1 MRPPFISLFVQI
13 KQNREMQRMVLSL
26 MEARE
31 TEQRVSDAIAAALKV
46 EVEIIDSNLI
56 RVAGTGKVRAGVGN
70 RLLRGLV
77 NKHVLQTGKP
87 VFINEPGYHPICL
100 SCPLTGTCFYR
111 AYIVYPIRAQG
122 KVIGTISLVAFDDEQ
137 KQTLSANTDTLIDFV
152 GRMADLIA
160 GKVLERE
167 MVRERIVMASRL
179 EAVVDSVYEGVLAVD
194 ENGVITHFNLSAERM
209 FGVKK
214 EQVVG
219 KNLKEVFGENMLSEA
234 IREGKGFTAREYL
247 LNYRGKKLH
256 LWITAKPIMSEKGT
270 AGIVATFRDFREAQ
284 KLAYQIVTTQEMMDF
299 NDIIGISNAIQEV
312 KSKAAKIARSNS
324 TVLIVGESGTGKE
337 IFARAIH
344 TASGHGRKPFVP
356 INCGAIPEHLLE
368 SELFG
373 YEEGAFTG
381 AKRGGKPGKF
391 ELANGGTIFLDEIG
405 NMSLYLQAKLLRVL
419 QERQIER
426 VGGTQVIPVDIRVIA
441 ATNSDLQDM
450 VKRGLFREDLY
461 YRLSVIPLVIPPLR
475 ERPEDIPLLLDHF
488 TRRFAGL
495 MGKKID
501 GFSDEAMKICLEY
514 SWPGNIREL
523 INAVEYAIN
532 LEEGNLIMPESLPP
546 RLKEPRRERPVQLSA
561 HDIKPLEQLEKEAIS
576 RALELYGWTEEGKKQ
591 AARML
596 GISRATI
603 YRKISK
609 YGLIPGDEGIEK

>member
-1 MRPPFISLFVQI
+1 
-13 KQNREMQRMVLSL
+13 MVLRL
-26 MEARE
+26 MEAKE
-31 TEQRVSDAIAAALKV
+31 TEQRVSDAIAAALGV
-46 EVEIIDSNLI
+46 EVEIIDADLV

-111 AYIVYPIRAQG
+111 AYIVYPISAEN

-137 KQTLSANTDTLIDFV
+137 KRTLMERNKTLSDFV
-152 GRMADLIA
+152 GRMADLIV
-160 GKVLERE
+160 GKVVESK
-167 MVRERIVMASRL
+167 MIRERIVMANRL
-179 EAVVDSVYEGVLAVD
+179 EAAVDSVYEGVMAID
-194 ENGVITHFNLSAERM
+194 EVGVITHFNHSAERM
-209 FGVKK
+209 FSIKK
-214 EQVVG
+214 EQVIG
-219 KNLKEVFGENMLSEA
+219 KPLQDVLGDNMLLEA
-234 IREGKGFTAREYL
+234 LREGKGFKAREYL
-247 LNYRGKKLH
+247 TNFQGKRLH
-256 LWITAKPIMSEKGT
+256 FWTTAKPIKSEKNDT
-270 AGIVATFRDFREAQ
+270 AGIVATFKDFREAQ

-299 NDIIGISNAIQEV
+299 NDIIGVSKLIGEV
-312 KSKAAKIARSNS
+312 KAQAAKIARSNS

-344 TASGHGRKPFVP
+344 TASTHGHKPFVP

-381 AKRGGKPGKF
+381 ARRGGKPGKF

-426 VGGTQVIPVDIRVIA
+426 VGGTQVMPVDIRVIA

-450 VKRGLFREDLY
+450 VLRGRFREDLY
-461 YRLSVIPLVIPPLR
+461 YRLSVIPLVIPSLR
-475 ERPEDIPLLLDHF
+475 ERREDIPLLMGHYM
-488 TRRFAGL
+488 RRFGGL
-495 MGKKID
+495 LGKKIES
-501 GFSDEAMKICLEY
+501 FSEEAMKMCLEY
-514 SWPGNIREL
+514 KWPGNIREL

-532 LEEGNLIMPESLPP
+532 LEEGSTIMPGSLPP
-546 RLKEPRRERPVQLSA
+546 RIRNGKRERSMPVTA

-591 AARML
+591 AATML

-609 YGLIPGDEGIEK
+609 YDLAQDNSEE

>member
-1 MRPPFISLFVQI
+1 
-13 KQNREMQRMVLSL
+13 MVLSL
-26 MEARE
+26 MEAKE

-46 EVEIIDSNLI
+46 EVEIIDANLV

-111 AYIVYPIRAQG
+111 AYIVYPITAEE

-137 KQTLSANTDTLIDFV
+137 KRTLTENNETLLDFI

-160 GKVLERE
+160 GKVLERG
-167 MVRERIVMASRL
+167 MVREKIVIANRL
-179 EAVVDSVYEGVLAVD
+179 EAVVDSVYEGVIAMD
-194 ENGVITHFNLSAERM
+194 EQGMITNFNLSAERM
-209 FGVKK
+209 FGIKR

-219 KNLKEVFGENMLSEA
+219 KTAREVFGDSMFMETLKD
-234 IREGKGFTAREYL
+234 GKGFKAREYL
-247 LNYRGKKLH
+247 LNFQGRKLH
-256 LWITAKPIMSEKGT
+256 FWTTAKPIKPEKKGP
-270 AGIVATFRDFREAQ
+270 AGMVATFRDFREAQ

-299 NDIIGISNAIQEV
+299 NDIIGESKAIREV
-312 KSKAAKIARSNS
+312 INKAAKIAAGNS

-344 TASGHGRKPFVP
+344 TAGSSGRKPFVA

-381 AKRGGKPGKF
+381 ARRGGKPGKF
-391 ELANGGTIFLDEIG
+391 ELAHGGTIFLDEIG

-426 VGGTQVIPVDIRVIA
+426 VGGTQMVPVDIRVIA

-450 VKRGLFREDLY
+450 VRRGRFREDLY

-475 ERPEDIPLLLDHF
+475 ERREDIPLLLDHF
-488 TRRFAGL
+488 IRRFAGL
-495 MGKKID
+495 MNKKIERCSEKAVKLCMD
-501 GFSDEAMKICLEY
+501 Y
-514 SWPGNIREL
+514 PWPGNIREL

-532 LEEGNLIMPESLPP
+532 LEETRVIMPESLPP
-546 RLKEPRRERPVQLSA
+546 RLREGREKPAAFAAA
-561 HDIKPLEQLEKEAIS
+561 HEEIKPLEQLEKEAIS
-576 RALELYGWTEEGKKQ
+576 RALELYGWTEEGKKK
-591 AARML
+591 AAAVL

-609 YGLIPGDEGIEK
+609 YDLLQ

>member
-1 MRPPFISLFVQI
+1 MP
-13 KQNREMQRMVLSL
+13 LSL
-26 MEARE
+26 MEAKE

-46 EVEIIDSNLI
+46 EVEIIDSDLV

-87 VFINEPGYHPICL
+87 VFVNEPGYHPICL
-100 SCPLTGTCFYR
+100 ACPLTGTCFYR
-111 AYIVYPIRAQG
+111 AYIVYPISAQD
-122 KVIGTISLVAFDDEQ
+122 KVIGTISLVAFDEEQ
-137 KQTLSANTDTLIDFV
+137 KQTLSANTETLIDFV

-167 MVRERIVMASRL
+167 MVRERIVMANRL
-179 EAVVDSVYEGVLAVD
+179 EAVVDSVYEGVMAMD
-194 ENGVITHFNLSAERM
+194 GGGVITNFNLSAERM
-209 FGVKK
+209 FGTKR
-214 EQVVG
+214 EQVIG
-219 KNLKEVFGENMLSEA
+219 KQFQEVFGENVLFDVLK
-234 IREGKGFTAREYL
+234 EGKGFKAREL
-247 LNYRGKKLH
+247 WLNFQGKKLH
-256 LWITAKPIMSEKGT
+256 FWTTAKPIKSEKNGK

-299 NDIIGISNAIQEV
+299 NDIIGISKAIREV
-312 KSKAAKIARSNS
+312 KDKASKIARSNS

-344 TASGHGRKPFVP
+344 TASTHSHKPFVP

-381 AKRGGKPGKF
+381 ARRGGKPGKF

-426 VGGTQVIPVDIRVIA
+426 VGSTQVIPVDIRVIA

-450 VKRGLFREDLY
+450 VRRGRFREDLY
-461 YRLSVIPLVIPPLR
+461 YRLSVIPLVIPSLR
-475 ERPEDIPLLLDHF
+475 ERREDIPLLLEHYM
-488 TRRFAGL
+488 RRFAGL
-495 MGKKID
+495 MGKKIE
-501 GFSDEAMKICLEY
+501 GFSEEAMKLCMEY
-514 SWPGNIREL
+514 PWPGNIREL
-523 INAVEYAIN
+523 INAVEYAIT
-532 LEEGNLIMPESLPP
+532 LEEGQLIMPESLPT
-546 RLKEPRRERPVQLSA
+546 RMRDGKEKRSMPVSA
-561 HDIKPLEQLEKEAIS
+561 HNEIKPLEQLEREAIS
-576 RALELYGWTEEGKKQ
+576 RALEVYGWTEEGKKQ
-591 AARML
+591 AAKML

-609 YGLIPGDEGIEK
+609 YDLAQENGGEQERRA

>member
-1 MRPPFISLFVQI
+1 M
-13 KQNREMQRMVLSL
+13 LSL
-26 MEARE
+26 MNVKE
-31 TEQRVSDAIAAALKV
+31 TEQRISDAIAAALKV
-46 EVEIIDSNLI
+46 EVEIIDSNLV

-77 NKHVLQTGKP
+77 NKHVLQTGEH
-87 VFINEPGYHPICL
+87 VFIDEPGHHPICL
-100 SCPLTGTCFYR
+100 SCPLSGTCFYL
-111 AYIVYPIRAQG
+111 AYIVYPIHAED
-122 KVIGTISLVAFDDEQ
+122 KVIGTISLVAFDEEQ
-137 KQTLSANTDTLIDFV
+137 KRTLTGNTETLIDFV

-160 GKVLERE
+160 AKVVERE
-167 MVRERIVMASRL
+167 MVKERIVMANRL
-179 EAVVDSVYEGVLAVD
+179 EAVVNSVYEGVLAID
-194 ENGVITHFNLSAERM
+194 EQGIITHFNRSAERM

-214 EQVVG
+214 AIVLG
-219 KNLKEVFGENMLSEA
+219 KKINDIFRDMHLLDVLQT
-234 IREGKGFTAREYL
+234 GKGFKAREYFIKFQ
-247 LNYRGKKLH
+247 GKKLH
-256 LWITAKPIMSEKGT
+256 LWITAKLIRSGENGA
-270 AGIVATFRDFREAQ
+270 AGVVATFRDFREAQ
-284 KLAYQIVTTQEMMDF
+284 KLAYQIVTSQEMMNF
-299 NDIIGISNAIQEV
+299 SDIIGESKAINEV
-312 KSKAAKIARSNS
+312 KKKASKIAHSNS

-344 TASGHGRKPFVP
+344 TAGAHSHKPFVP

-381 AKRGGKPGKF
+381 ARRGGKPGKF

-441 ATNSDLQDM
+441 ATNSDLQEM
-450 VKRGLFREDLY
+450 VKRGRFRDDLY

-475 ERPEDIPLLLDHF
+475 ERREDIPLLLDHYM
-488 TRRFAGL
+488 RRFNRL
-495 MGKKID
+495 MGKNIK
-501 GFSDEAMKICLEY
+501 GFSKEAKKMCLDY
-514 SWPGNIREL
+514 PWPGNIREL

-532 LEEGNLIMPESLPP
+532 LEEGRLILPESLPP
-546 RLKEPRRERPVQLSA
+546 RLRRSRETPPLPVNPVE
-561 HDIKPLEQLEKEAIS
+561 IKPLEQMEKEAI
-576 RALELYGWTEEGKKQ
+576 RKALELYGWSDEGKKR
-591 AARML
+591 AAVAL

-609 YGLIPGDEGIEK
+609 YQLSND

>member
-1 MRPPFISLFVQI
+1 M
-13 KQNREMQRMVLSL
+13 LSL
-26 MEARE
+26 MQVRE

-46 EVEIIDSNLI
+46 EVEIIDAELV

-77 NKHVLQTGKP
+77 NKHVLQTGEP
-87 VFINEPGYHPICL
+87 VFINEPGYHPICR
-100 SCPLTGTCFYR
+100 SCPLSGACFYM
-111 AYIVYPIRAQG
+111 AYLVYPIRAED
-122 KVIGTISLVAFDDEQ
+122 KVIGTISLVAFDEEQ
-137 KQTLSANTDTLIDFV
+137 KKTLTSNTETLVDFV

-160 GKVLERE
+160 GKVVERE
-167 MVRERIVMASRL
+167 MVREKIVMANRL
-179 EAVVDSVYEGVLAVD
+179 EAVVDSVYEGVLAID
-194 ENGVITHFNLSAERM
+194 ERGIITHFNRSAERM
-209 FGVKK
+209 FGIKK
-214 EQVVG
+214 NRVIGRPVQEIFG
-219 KNLKEVFGENMLSEA
+219 DIPLLEVL
-234 IREGKGFTAREYL
+234 REGKGFKAREYFITFQ
-247 LNYRGKKLH
+247 GKKLH
-256 LWITAKPIMSEKGT
+256 FWITAKPIQSGESGP
-270 AGIVATFRDFREAQ
+270 AGVVATFRDFREAQ
-284 KLAYQIVTTQEMMDF
+284 KLAYQIVSTQETLDF
-299 NDIIGISNAIQEV
+299 NDIIGESRAIREV
-312 KSKAAKIARSNS
+312 KAQAAKIARSNS

-344 TASGHGRKPFVP
+344 TASSHGHKPFVA

-381 AKRGGKPGKF
+381 ARRGGKPGKF

-441 ATNSDLQDM
+441 ATNNDLQSM
-450 VKRGLFREDLY
+450 VRKGRFREDLY

-475 ERPEDIPLLLDHF
+475 ERREDIPLLLMHYMK
-488 TRRFAGL
+488 RFAKL
-495 MGKKID
+495 LNKNIK
-501 GFSDEAMKICLEY
+501 GFSEQAMKILLDY
-514 SWPGNIREL
+514 PWPGNIREL

-532 LEEGNLIMPESLPP
+532 LEESPLIMPESLPP
-546 RLKEPRRERPVQLSA
+546 RVRAGKEKNRSMPVNSLE
-561 HDIKPLEQLEKEAIS
+561 IKPLEQLEREAIQQ
-576 RALELYGWTEEGKKQ
+576 ALELYGWSEEGKIR
-591 AARML
+591 AAAAL

-609 YGLIPGDEGIEK
+609 YKLGED

>member
-1 MRPPFISLFVQI
+1 
-13 KQNREMQRMVLSL
+13 MQLMVLSL
-26 MEARE
+26 MEAKE

-46 EVEIIDSNLI
+46 EIEIIDSNLV

-111 AYIVYPIRAQG
+111 AYIVYPISAEG

-137 KQTLSANTDTLIDFV
+137 KRTLTANNETLLDFI

-160 GKVLERE
+160 GKVVERE
-167 MVRERIVMASRL
+167 MVREKIVIANRL
-179 EAVVDSVYEGVLAVD
+179 EAVVDSVYEGVMAMD
-194 ENGVITHFNLSAERM
+194 EQGFVTNFNLSAERM
-209 FGVKK
+209 FGIKR
-214 EQVVG
+214 EHVVG
-219 KNLKEVFGENMLSEA
+219 KIVQDVFGDSMLIDA
-234 IREGKGFTAREYL
+234 LKAGKGFKAREYL
-247 LNYRGKKLH
+247 VNFQGKKLH
-256 LWITAKPIMSEKGT
+256 FWITAKPIKSDQKDSV
-270 AGIVATFRDFREAQ
+270 GIVATFRDFREAQ
-284 KLAYQIVTTQEMMDF
+284 KLAYQIVTTQETMDF
-299 NDIIGISNAIQEV
+299 NDIIGQSTAIREV
-312 KSKAAKIARSNS
+312 INKATKIATSNS

-344 TASGHGRKPFVP
+344 TAGSSVSKPFVP

-381 AKRGGKPGKF
+381 ARRGGKPGKF

-426 VGGTQVIPVDIRVIA
+426 VGSTQMVPVNIRIIA

-450 VKRGLFREDLY
+450 VRRGRFREDLY
-461 YRLSVIPLVIPPLR
+461 YRLSVIPLVIPSLR
-475 ERPEDIPLLLDHF
+475 ERREDIPLLLDHF

-495 MGKKID
+495 MDKKIERCSED
-501 GFSDEAMKICLEY
+501 AIKLCLDY

-532 LEEGNLIMPESLPP
+532 LEESQVIMPESLPP
-546 RLKEPRRERPVQLSA
+546 RLRESNEKRAMSGIS
-561 HDIKPLEQLEKEAIS
+561 HDEIRPLEQLEKEAIS
-576 RALELYGWTEEGKKQ
+576 RALEVYGWSEEGKKK
-591 AARML
+591 AATML

-609 YGLIPGDEGIEK
+609 YDLVQVNEGE